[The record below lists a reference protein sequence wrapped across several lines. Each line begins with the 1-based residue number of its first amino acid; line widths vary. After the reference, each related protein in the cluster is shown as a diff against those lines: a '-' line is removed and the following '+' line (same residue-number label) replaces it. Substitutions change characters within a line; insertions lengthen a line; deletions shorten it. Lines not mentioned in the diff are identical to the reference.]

1 MYQFMSY
8 LQKGQLKNA
17 SIYKTLIIIDKTFSL
32 TLLYHDLTAMFFI
45 MIMSKKLTILN
56 HTRGTA
62 IKVH

>member
-17 SIYKTLIIIDKTFSL
+17 SIYKTLFIDKTFSL

-45 MIMSKKLTILN
+45 MIMSKKLTKLN
-56 HTRGTA
+56 HTRDTA